1 LAEELDRFERRTNLT
16 EKAKGDKGLM
26 NDANKKKPGWKKKL
40 VHEAIEYWI
49 NFIYLAVFFG
59 MFTWYRRL
67 ILAEYQIS
75 YFNYGAGLVEAAVLA
90 KVIMIGDIM
99 RLGRRLEEK
108 SLIFQTVYKAVV
120 FSVWVGVFAVLEH
133 TISGF
138 LHGKGLAAG
147 FHELMSKGK
156 DELLAR
162 CLVTF
167 FAFVPFFAFK
177 ELGQVLGEGKIRAL
191 FFRRRAPAESDPSR
205 SKTD

>member
-1 LAEELDRFERRTNLT
+1 MTN
-16 EKAKGDKGLM
+16 
-26 NDANKKKPGWKKKL
+26 ANKKKAGWKQKII
-40 VHEAIEYWI
+40 HETIEYWI

-75 YFNYGAGLVEAAVLA
+75 YLHYGVGLIEAAVLA
-90 KVIMIGDIM
+90 KVILLGDVL

-108 SLIFQTVYKAVV
+108 PLIFPTLYKAVV
-120 FSVWVGVFAVLEH
+120 FSIWVAVFGVLEH

-138 LHGKGLAAG
+138 WHGKGLAGG
-147 FHELMSKGK
+147 FDELMSKGG

-167 FAFVPFFAFK
+167 FAFIPFFAFK
-177 ELGQVLGEGKIRAL
+177 QLGRVLGEGKIRGL
-191 FFRRRAPAESDPSR
+191 FFRRRAARESNLSR
-205 SKTD
+205 CKTD